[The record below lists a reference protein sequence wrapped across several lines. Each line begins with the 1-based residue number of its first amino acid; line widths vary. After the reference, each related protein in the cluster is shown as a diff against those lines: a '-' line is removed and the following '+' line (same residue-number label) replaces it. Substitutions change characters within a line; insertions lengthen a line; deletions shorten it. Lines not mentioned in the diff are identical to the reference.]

1 MLRLFAL
8 FAAVVAV
15 VTPGVQANTEIRNW
29 GPALC
34 RADEYGHLAAKAADQ
49 LSANW

>member
-1 MLRLFAL
+1 MRMLVLLTATVLFVGA
-8 FAAVVAV
+8 
-15 VTPGVQANTEIRNW
+15 GVLANTEIRNF
-29 GPALC
+29 GPVLC